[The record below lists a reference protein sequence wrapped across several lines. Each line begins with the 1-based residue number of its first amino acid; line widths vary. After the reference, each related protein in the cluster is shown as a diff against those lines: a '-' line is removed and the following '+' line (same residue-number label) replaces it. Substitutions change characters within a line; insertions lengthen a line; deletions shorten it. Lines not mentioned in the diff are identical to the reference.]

1 MSNQKSSLE
10 WYSNEILKISA
21 DAFRYK
27 ISGREFTM
35 LHKKALE
42 QAKAMEKEQHGK
54 TWDASMDNY
63 IARGENYVR
72 AYVDFEDYYAE
83 TFGGND
89 DQQ

>member
-63 IARGENYVR
+63 KARGENYVR
-72 AYVDFEDYYAE
+72 AYCDFDDYYTE
-83 TFGGND
+83 TYGGND
-89 DQQ
+89 E